1 MLGFARAVSFSLVG
15 IHLRRDVSGLEV
27 HTLVSDCTSIFNHQE
42 IIITVLR
49 MPFNTLPIM
58 EIFLSILGFGLSIM
72 FCTTFC
78 RACSRL
84 REEAIEREAW
94 RRSEQDGHPPS
105 IYFIPFPGGRSRRD
119 SEDHLRA
126 PRYSQELQSPPRYSM
141 AGYCGPPPSYNE
153 LGLKPD
159 DLPPSYTEYNTP
171 VCPITPPPHT
181 DMVQPQAQSQQ

>member
-1 MLGFARAVSFSLVG
+1 MATLLQYISSPF
-15 IHLRRDVSGLEV
+15 LEAG
-27 HTLVSDCTSIFNHQE
+27 HDG
-42 IIITVLR
+42 TVK
-49 MPFNTLPIM
+49 
-58 EIFLSILGFGLSIM
+58 
-72 FCTTFC
+72 TTF
-78 RACSRL
+78 
-84 REEAIEREAW
+84 
-94 RRSEQDGHPPS
+94 
-105 IYFIPFPGGRSRRD
+105 
-119 SEDHLRA
+119 RA

>member
-1 MLGFARAVSFSLVG
+1 MKYFSSAVWLTVVKFVQ
-15 IHLRRDVSGLEV
+15 R
-27 HTLVSDCTSIFNHQE
+27 TLTSPSSSSCSSS
-42 IIITVLR
+42 R
-49 MPFNTLPIM
+49 
-58 EIFLSILGFGLSIM
+58 IFLSILGFGLSIM

-153 LGLKPD
+153 VILKQNNNSTIPN
-159 DLPPSYTEYNTP
+159 PSMCCFLLTLCFFLSISAGIEAWWSSP
-171 VCPITPPPHT
+171 FLHRI
-181 DMVQPQAQSQQ
+181 